1 MDALLA
7 QAVPWYLAA
16 LVGGFALAALAE
28 TWWPWRPMNGAL
40 APRWSL
46 NLGLHVCNQGLFALL
61 LPVGLVGG
69 ALLARDRGWGLLNLL
84 GLEGMVAILL
94 SVLALDLA
102 RYLIHLA
109 AHRVG
114 WLWRLH
120 RVHHSDE
127 AYDCT
132 LALRFHPLEALL
144 TAGGMILLV
153 MGLGL
158 SPLGVL
164 ILDVAAI
171 ALGFFAHGN
180 LALPRRL
187 ETALGRVLVTPAIHR
202 LHHSADPRQARA
214 NLASVFSFWDRLFG
228 TALAPQASR
237 DADLVFGLASPS
249 PRSFIALLCMPWH
262 APSAIQTHARIHPIQ
277 SGKPSRLPT

>member
-28 TWWPWRPMNGAL
+28 TWWPWRPMHGPL
-40 APRWSL
+40 AQRWSL

-61 LPVGLVGG
+61 LPIGLVGG
-69 ALLARDRGWGLLNLL
+69 ALLARDQGWGLLNLL
-84 GLEGMVAILL
+84 GLEGVGAILL

-102 RYLIHLA
+102 RYLVHLA

-120 RVHHSDE
+120 RVHHSDD

-144 TAGGMILLV
+144 TAGSMILLV
-153 MGLGL
+153 MALGL

-164 ILDVAAI
+164 MLDVAAI
-171 ALGFFAHGN
+171 TLGFFAHGN
-180 LALPRRL
+180 LALPHHL

-228 TALAPQASR
+228 TAMAPQAGR
-237 DADLVFGLASPS
+237 DAHLVFGLASPS
-249 PRSFIALLCMPWH
+249 PQSFIALLCMPWR
-262 APSAIQTHARIHPIQ
+262 APSAPPTHARMHATQ